1 MALNNDEALADDLRT
16 AVLTTAERDFVSLQ
30 P

>member
-1 MALNNDEALADDLRT
+1 MALDNNEALADGLRT

>member
-1 MALNNDEALADDLRT
+1 MSLDNDEAFADDLTT